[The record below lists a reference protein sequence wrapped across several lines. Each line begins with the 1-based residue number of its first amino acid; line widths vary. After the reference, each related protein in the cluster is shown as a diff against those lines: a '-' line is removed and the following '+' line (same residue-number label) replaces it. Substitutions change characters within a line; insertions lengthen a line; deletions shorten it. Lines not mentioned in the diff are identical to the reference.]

1 MNAVPP
7 LKIAVVGAGIVGL
20 SSALF
25 LQADGHDVT
34 LYDPREPGTGTSF
47 GNAGGVV
54 VGSAAPLG
62 MPGMLRRVPKMLL
75 DPKGPLVV
83 RWRYLPRIAPWLL
96 DLLWASRPKRVEEIS
111 IAKAALGDKVEAAWL
126 DLARRA
132 GAEDALLPRGWLD
145 VYETEA
151 AFQDGAEERRLME
164 RRGRAR
170 DILNADE
177 LRQLEP
183 NLAPIFVKGAFDPK
197 SHHLVNPARMTASV
211 AAAFAG
217 GGGRIERQTVSALEP
232 GPDGIGLRTDRGT
245 DKADRVV
252 LAAGAWSGTLA
263 RSLGVR
269 PRLDTERGYH
279 LMMPQP
285 ERTIARPVYNVDR
298 SFVLTPMETGLR
310 LTTQVEF
317 AGLEAPPDYRRVDGL
332 IGGAAAMLPG
342 LKPEV
347 QSRWLGFRPSH
358 PDSLPV
364 IGPAPRDG
372 RVICAYGHGH
382 LGMTHGPAT
391 GRIVADLIAGRDP
404 GLDVGAYGAARG

>member
-1 MNAVPP
+1 MNAVQP

-25 LQADGHDVT
+25 LQADGHEVT

-54 VGSAAPLG
+54 IGSAAPLG

-83 RWRYLPRIAPWLL
+83 RWRYLHRIAPWLL

-111 IAKAALGDKVEAAWL
+111 IAKAALGDKAEAAWL
-126 DLARRA
+126 ELARRA
-132 GAEDALLPRGWLD
+132 GAEAALLPRGWLD

-151 AFQDGAEERRLME
+151 AFQDGAEERHLME

-197 SHHLVNPARMTASV
+197 SYHLVNPARMTASV

-217 GGGRIERQTVSALEP
+217 GGGRIEWQAVSALET
-232 GPDGIGLRTDRGT
+232 GSDGIGLRTDRGT
-245 DKADRVV
+245 EKADRVV

-263 RSLGVR
+263 RPLGVR

-279 LMMPQP
+279 LMLPQP
-285 ERTIARPVYNVDR
+285 ERTISRPVYNVDR

-310 LTTQVEF
+310 MTTQVEF
-317 AGLEAPPDYRRVDGL
+317 AGLDAPPDYRRIEGL
-332 IGGAAAMLPG
+332 LSGAAAVLPG

-404 GLDVGAYGAARG
+404 GLDVGAYSAARG

>member
-1 MNAVPP
+1 MSDVAPQRVAV
-7 LKIAVVGAGIVGL
+7 IGGGITGV
-20 SSALF
+20 SAALF
-25 LQADGHDVT
+25 LQSDGHTVT
-34 LYDPREPGTGTSF
+34 LFEPDAFGTGTSM
-47 GNAGGVV
+47 GNAGVISL
-54 VGSAAPLG
+54 GSCIPTA
-62 MPGMLRRVPKMLL
+62 MPGIPGRVPKMLL

-83 RWRYLPRIAPWLL
+83 RWRYLHRIAPWLL
-96 DLLWASRPKRVEEIS
+96 DLLWASRPQRVEEIS

-126 DLARRA
+126 ELARRA
-132 GAEDALLPRGWLD
+132 GAEEALLPRGWLD

-151 AFQDGAEERRLME
+151 VFQDSAEERRLME

-170 DILNADE
+170 EILNADE

-197 SHHLVNPARMTASV
+197 SYHLVNPARMTASV

-217 GGGRIERQTVSALEP
+217 GGGLIERQAVSALEP
-232 GPDGIGLRTDRGT
+232 GPDGIGLRCDGGLEN
-245 DKADRVV
+245 ADRVV

-263 RSLGVR
+263 RPLGVR

-279 LMMPQP
+279 LMLPQP
-285 ERTIARPVYNVDR
+285 ERTISRPVYNVDR

-310 LTTQVEF
+310 MTTQVEF
-317 AGLEAPPDYRRVDGL
+317 AGLEAPPDYRRIEGL
-332 IGGAAAMLPG
+332 LGDAQQILPG

-382 LGMTHGPAT
+382 LGMTQGPAT

-404 GLDVGAYGAARG
+404 GLDVGAYSAARG